1 MVSHDAME
9 RSVTSFFGPPSEAS
23 FGSSESRSLE
33 REKGSSD
40 LSRQLQS
47 TLCTSPAHGEEL
59 VPCHQ

>member
-23 FGSSESRSLE
+23 FGSLESRGLE
-33 REKGSSD
+33 REEGSAD

-47 TLCTSPAHGEEL
+47 TLFTSPANVEEL
-59 VPCHQ
+59 VPCHH